1 MNRWT
6 TANEQAAP
14 TVVDGYWTLPCQDGC
29 DGTGRYVAENLPD
42 FGNECVACKGTG
54 RIVVT
59 LAAPTDSEEIKR
71 G

>member
-1 MNRWT
+1 MS
-6 TANEQAAP
+6 AFVGYDMHAKP